1 MAGKPAIEV
10 IDAWQLWRV
19 CGGVDKQTQA
29 AQTAIDQATNA
40 VESLAKQLEPK
51 HPEMGMLLQMMGDR
65 RGRGPG
71 SAPALP
77 PPPPLAGKPRA
88 PDPSGPRPRP
98 PRTSAPTA

>member
-65 RGRGPG
+65 RGRGPASPASSAAG
-71 SAPALP
+71 SR
-77 PPPPLAGKPRA
+77 RA
-88 PDPSGPRPRP
+88 RRWTRCYSRGSSSCRRPS
-98 PRTSAPTA
+98 